1 MRTKIDGLSRQ
12 FDAAAA
18 AARRSCLFAGVAI
31 YVDGLTAPPAAE
43 LKALM
48 AAHGGRYENYLRPGA
63 VTHVVASELP
73 DGKVAKALR
82 ARAGGPAIVR
92 PEWLVASLRAGRRL
106 PEKDF
111 QLAALRAA
119 PRQRALAPFA
129 ARPSPGALALAPEEL
144 FAPPPTAAAPAAAP
158 PPPPADSP
166 PPPAGAPARY
176 DPARVAA
183 AQAAAAAMRAACDVL
198 QMRPRSTADDPHFTE
213 TYFRASRL
221 HFIGTWKAR
230 LEALLASPA
239 ATSARAPAP
248 HAPGVPRA
256 ILHVDLDAFFATSAA
271 AGRPEFAGLPLA
283 VCHSASARGSAEVSS
298 ANYAARAAGVRA
310 GRTVGEALARCPDLI
325 IVPYEYDRYEG
336 QSKQKTSWKP
346 TNQPTNQPLI
356 TDHCLNQIPGT
367 KLPRKP
373 PTASSSPSRPRSRRS
388 PATRPTSTSP
398 V

>member
-1 MRTKIDGLSRQ
+1 MQNKIDGLARQ

-18 AARRSCLFAGVAI
+18 AARRSDLFAGVAI

-106 PEKDF
+106 PERDF
-111 QLAALRAA
+111 QLATLRAA
-119 PRQRALAPFA
+119 PGQRSLAPFA
-129 ARPSPGALALAPEEL
+129 APPPPEALALAPEEL
-144 FAPPPTAAAPAAAP
+144 YAPPPAAAAAAP
-158 PPPPADSP
+158 PPPPTES
-166 PPPAGAPARY
+166 PPPAGAGAPVRY

-198 QMRPRSTADDPHFTE
+198 QMRPRSTAADPNFTE

-221 HFIGTWKAR
+221 HFIGSWKAR

-239 ATSARAPAP
+239 AAAARAPAP
-248 HAPGVPRA
+248 HAPCVVRA
-256 ILHVDLDAFFATSAA
+256 ILHVDLDAFFAASAA

-325 IVPYEYDRYEG
+325 VVP
-336 QSKQKTSWKP
+336 
-346 TNQPTNQPLI
+346 
-356 TDHCLNQIPGT
+356 
-367 KLPRKP
+367 
-373 PTASSSPSRPRSRRS
+373 
-388 PATRPTSTSP
+388 
-398 V
+398 